1 MNNKTAEVVRE
12 GLLPKPVFI
21 DQTHTSMD
29 FITMASEEREYNQ
42 SSQTGK
48 MNQNEMSKMRRI
60 LTRSKQFLTLLIL
73 ILIILSS
80 LLALF
85 TEFEKRHKGFLHS
98 QPIKELINHTFNF
111 SNII

>member
-1 MNNKTAEVVRE
+1 MSNKTTEFVRE
-12 GLLPKPVFI
+12 ELLPKPVFI
-21 DQTHTSMD
+21 EETPTSMD
-29 FITMASEEREYNQ
+29 LITMASEERECNQ
-42 SSQTGK
+42 SSQIGK

-85 TEFEKRHKGFLHS
+85 TEFEKRHGGFLHS
-98 QPIKELINHTFNF
+98 QPIKELINQTLNF
-111 SNII
+111 SSII